1 MHLFVCL
8 FVALCDQGLILV
20 VHCSILSTCNI
31 AWCIKGAHN
40 MGGLKE
46 LRQAGP
52 RHLISSFD
60 FLM

>member
-8 FVALCDQGLILV
+8 FIVLCGQGLILV
-20 VHCSILSTCNI
+20 DHCSILSTQNI
-31 AWCIKGAHN
+31 AWYIKGAHN

-52 RHLISSFD
+52 RHLISSFN
-60 FLM
+60 FLL